1 MKVEYSHEIEWK
13 LSSIAVGEVFEYDAT
28 LYLKTNE
35 LATLNSEI
43 ICVCLENG
51 LVTLF
56 DKDEVV
62 QKREAKIV
70 VE

>member
-1 MKVEYSHEIEWK
+1 MKIEYGHEIEWK

-35 LATLNSEI
+35 LATLTERR
-43 ICVCLENG
+43 CVCLENG
-51 LVTLF
+51 IVTLF
-56 DKDEVV
+56 DEDEVV
-62 QKREAKIV
+62 QKCEAKIV